1 MPASDVRIIAFGR
14 PERDD
19 PQSSVLTAATALGA
33 STNLVTSSEG
43 EDFSS
48 MDHGSI
54 DWSAALEGS
63 HWLVTSASTALEGQ
77 SARYAWG
84 AGMTFGEREGSRT
97 VMVADLPEDLSR
109 LAECWGAVI
118 ERIRQVHV
126 LFIDPEA
133 LDLISRLEGVGEA
146 ELLQQV
152 RQRGLVPH
160 VCTVVGSEA
169 LVEHALGSVRAPAD
183 PSLGP
188 YGWLA
193 AFICE
198 LPAAGPGS
206 EGVERAVRA
215 AGMSDSTLSLI
226 HI

>member
-1 MPASDVRIIAFGR
+1 MPASDVRIVAFGR

-63 HWLVTSASTALEGQ
+63 HWLVTSASTALEGE

-160 VCTVVGSEA
+160 VCTVGGSKA

-215 AGMSDSTLSLI
+215 AGMSDSTPV
-226 HI
+226 

>member
-1 MPASDVRIIAFGR
+1 MTASDVSIVAFGR

-19 PQSSVLTAATALGA
+19 AQSRVLSAAAALGA
-33 STNLVTSSEG
+33 GTRLVTSAED

-54 DWSAALEGS
+54 DWGRALDGA
-63 HWLVTSASTALEGQ
+63 HWFVTSASTAIEGE
-77 SARYAWG
+77 SARFAWG
-84 AGMTFGEREGSRT
+84 AGMTFGEREGART
-97 VMVADLPEDLSR
+97 VMIADLPENPSR

-160 VCTVVGSEA
+160 VCTVGGSEA

-215 AGMSDSTLSLI
+215 AGMSDSTPV
-226 HI
+226 

>member
-1 MPASDVRIIAFGR
+1 MPASDVRIVAFGR

-63 HWLVTSASTALEGQ
+63 HWLVTSASTALEGE

-160 VCTVVGSEA
+160 VCTVGGSEA
-169 LVEHALGSVRAPAD
+169 LVEHALGSVRAPAA

-215 AGMSDSTLSLI
+215 AGMSDSTPV
-226 HI
+226 

>member
-1 MPASDVRIIAFGR
+1 MPASDVRIVAFGR

-63 HWLVTSASTALEGQ
+63 HWLVTSASTALEGE

-160 VCTVVGSEA
+160 VCTVGGCEA

-215 AGMSDSTLSLI
+215 AGMSDSTPV
-226 HI
+226 

>member
-1 MPASDVRIIAFGR
+1 MPASDVRIVAFGR

-63 HWLVTSASTALEGQ
+63 HWLVTSASTALEGE

-146 ELLQQV
+146 NLLQQV

-160 VCTVVGSEA
+160 VCTVGGSEA

-215 AGMSDSTLSLI
+215 AGMSDSTPV
-226 HI
+226 

>member
-1 MPASDVRIIAFGR
+1 MPASDVRIVAFGR

-63 HWLVTSASTALEGQ
+63 HWLVTSASTALEGE

-160 VCTVVGSEA
+160 VCTVGGSEA
-169 LVEHALGSVRAPAD
+169 LVEHALGSVRAPAA

-188 YGWLA
+188 YGGLA

-215 AGMSDSTLSLI
+215 AGMSDSTPV
-226 HI
+226 

>member
-1 MPASDVRIIAFGR
+1 MPASDVRIVAFGR

-63 HWLVTSASTALEGQ
+63 HWLVTSASTALEGE

-97 VMVADLPEDLSR
+97 VMVADLPEDISR
-109 LAECWGAVI
+109 LAECWGAII

-133 LDLISRLEGVGEA
+133 LDLISRLEGVGGTD
-146 ELLQQV
+146 LLQQV

-160 VCTVVGSEA
+160 VCTVGGSEA

-215 AGMSDSTLSLI
+215 AGMADSTPV
-226 HI
+226 

>member
-1 MPASDVRIIAFGR
+1 MPASDVRIVAFGR

-63 HWLVTSASTALEGQ
+63 HWLVTSASTTLEGE

-160 VCTVVGSEA
+160 VCTVGGSEA

-215 AGMSDSTLSLI
+215 AGMSDSTPV
-226 HI
+226 

>member
-1 MPASDVRIIAFGR
+1 MPASDVRIVAFGR

-63 HWLVTSASTALEGQ
+63 HWLVTSASTALEGE

-160 VCTVVGSEA
+160 VCTVGGSEA

-183 PSLGP
+183 PSLGS

-215 AGMSDSTLSLI
+215 AGMSDSTPV
-226 HI
+226 

>member
-1 MPASDVRIIAFGR
+1 MPASDVRIVAFGR
-14 PERDD
+14 PARDD
-19 PQSSVLTAATALGA
+19 PQSGVLTAATALGA

-63 HWLVTSASTALEGQ
+63 HWLVTSASTALEGE

-160 VCTVVGSEA
+160 VCTVGGSEA

-215 AGMSDSTLSLI
+215 AGMSDSTPV
-226 HI
+226 

>member
-1 MPASDVRIIAFGR
+1 MPASDVRIVAFGR

-63 HWLVTSASTALEGQ
+63 HWLVTSASTALEGE

-97 VMVADLPEDLSR
+97 VMVADLPEDISR

-160 VCTVVGSEA
+160 VCTVGGSEA

-215 AGMSDSTLSLI
+215 AGMSDSTPV
-226 HI
+226 

>member
-1 MPASDVRIIAFGR
+1 MPASDVRIVAFGR

-43 EDFSS
+43 ENFSS

-63 HWLVTSASTALEGQ
+63 HWLVTSASTALEGE

-109 LAECWGAVI
+109 LTECWGAVI

-160 VCTVVGSEA
+160 VCTVGGSEA

-183 PSLGP
+183 PSLGS

-215 AGMSDSTLSLI
+215 AGMADSTPV
-226 HI
+226 

>member
-1 MPASDVRIIAFGR
+1 MPASDVRIVAFGR

-63 HWLVTSASTALEGQ
+63 HWLVTSASTALEGE

-126 LFIDPEA
+126 LFIDSEA
-133 LDLISRLEGVGEA
+133 LGPISRLEGVGEA

-160 VCTVVGSEA
+160 VCTVGGSEA

-215 AGMSDSTLSLI
+215 AGMSDSTPV
-226 HI
+226 

>member
-1 MPASDVRIIAFGR
+1 MPASDVRIVAFGR

-63 HWLVTSASTALEGQ
+63 HWLVTSASTALEGE

-133 LDLISRLEGVGEA
+133 LDLISRLEGVEEA

-160 VCTVVGSEA
+160 VCTVGGSEA

-206 EGVERAVRA
+206 EGVERAVRS
-215 AGMSDSTLSLI
+215 AGMADSTPV
-226 HI
+226 

>member
-1 MPASDVRIIAFGR
+1 MCI
-14 PERDD
+14 RDR
-19 PQSSVLTAATALGA
+19 SSVLTAPTPHGA

-54 DWSAALEGS
+54 DWGVVLEGS
-63 HWLVTSASTALEGQ
+63 HWLVTSASTALEGE

-160 VCTVVGSEA
+160 VCTVGGSEA

-215 AGMSDSTLSLI
+215 AGMSDSTPV
-226 HI
+226 